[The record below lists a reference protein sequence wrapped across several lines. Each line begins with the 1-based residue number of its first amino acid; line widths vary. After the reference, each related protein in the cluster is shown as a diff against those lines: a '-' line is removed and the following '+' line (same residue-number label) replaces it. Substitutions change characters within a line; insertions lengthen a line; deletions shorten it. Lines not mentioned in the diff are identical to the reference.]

1 MGFGDASLRGNVGKC
16 SVAVVVIEDVGGAS
30 KIVGVTVG
38 AQAGFLF
45 SPIAVVPEAP
55 IYITGHEEV
64 EAAVVV
70 VIEEPGARAPSA
82 GGNSSALR
90 DVGERAVP
98 IVVVE
103 RVAAVAC
110 HADVLKT
117 IVIVV
122 AHRYTHRVVVLRHP
136 SEAGFF
142 PHIRECAVG
151 VLIIK
156 AVPKPAIGLVRE
168 LAIGHRIVDLPSVG
182 EEDIQP
188 PVVVIVEEGYA
199 SSHGFQQVLV
209 GSCGVF
215 VLEIDPRG
223 PGDSGELHFRTGCG
237 SDHSDESPNDTAQ

>member
-1 MGFGDASLRGNVGKC
+1 MSVKPSTVIVGERYAQSFALGVGDASLRGNVGKC

-45 SPIAVVPEAP
+45 SAIAVVPEAP

-82 GGNSSALR
+82 GGNSSAIR
-90 DVGERAVP
+90 DVGERAIP

-117 IVIVV
+117 IMIVV
-122 AHRYTHRVVVLRHP
+122 AHRYT
-136 SEAGFF
+136 
-142 PHIRECAVG
+142 
-151 VLIIK
+151 
-156 AVPKPAIGLVRE
+156 
-168 LAIGHRIVDLPSVG
+168 IV
-182 EEDIQP
+182 
-188 PVVVIVEEGYA
+188 
-199 SSHGFQQVLV
+199 
-209 GSCGVF
+209 
-215 VLEIDPRG
+215 
-223 PGDSGELHFRTGCG
+223 
-237 SDHSDESPNDTAQ
+237 